1 MYWRLLSTDPQGARD
16 IVLADK
22 PAISTETDRM
32 DRGMLDQL
40 LLHVG
45 TLVSPPY
52 LALIVSP
59 STLLKLHSLPLVL
72 VQSSIYHKRSS
83 TFIRTA
89 RDRYIPD
96 SPALNAS

>member
-45 TLVSPPY
+45 TLVSR
-52 LALIVSP
+52 
-59 STLLKLHSLPLVL
+59 SLSLDLVL
-72 VQSSIYHKRSS
+72 
-83 TFIRTA
+83 
-89 RDRYIPD
+89 
-96 SPALNAS
+96 